1 MCKLTI
7 LVADDFFPWRARV
20 RGLLLKPEWRVFEAS
35 NGLDAVERAV
45 ELRPD
50 IVLLDIGMPILNG
63 LEAAERIRAAAPHSS
78 IIFLSQEADAEVKA
92 AAFAAGGEAYLS
104 KADAAGELLPAI
116 ETALRRRTSALS
128 AV

>member
-20 RGLLLKPEWRVFEAS
+20 RDLLLRPEWHVFEAS
-35 NGLDAVERAV
+35 NGLDAVERAM

-63 LEAAERIRAAAPHSS
+63 LEAAERIREAAPYSR
-78 IIFLSQEADAEVKA
+78 IIFLSQEGDAEVKA
-92 AAFAAGGEAYLS
+92 AAFAAGGDAYLS
-104 KADAAGELLPAI
+104 KADAARELLSAI
-116 ETALRRRTSALS
+116 ETALRQRTSALS